1 MFCTPLRRILTKLK
15 LEPHSWCRAQPGR
28 TQHVQAHSGRG
39 AGFLLTPNK
48 MEVPGRRKG
57 SLWKCNI
64 CGCTTLLTLLPP
76 LFRRSC
82 AEGTIFECFQFLCS
96 FMCRAEP
103 LVEKRTV
110 GIGVYKQG
118 LWSAAVSP
126 GLAGGFLGIYSQIK
140 PSKGVRGRGLLPS
153 EMQYAH
159 VVLVQ
164 GSAGS
169 EGFVALS
176 LEKEWQQ

>member
-1 MFCTPLRRILTKLK
+1 MFCTALRRILTKLN
-15 LEPHSWCRAQPGR
+15 LEPHSWCRAQPGH
-28 TQHVQAHSGRG
+28 TQHVKAHSGRG

-64 CGCTTLLTLLPP
+64 CGCITVLTLLPP
-76 LFRRSC
+76 LLCRSC
-82 AEGTIFECFQFLCS
+82 AEDTIFECFQFLCS
-96 FMCRAEP
+96 FMCRAG
-103 LVEKRTV
+103 LLEKKRVV
-110 GIGVYKQG
+110 GIRVYKQG

-126 GLAGGFLGIYSQIK
+126 GLASGFFGVYSQIK
-140 PSKGVRGRGLLPS
+140 PSKGARGRRLLPS

-169 EGFVALS
+169 EGFIALS
-176 LEKEWQQ
+176 LEKQ